1 MRGLAVALAVALVLA
16 AGPAGAQFTP
26 NYRDTDLRQV
36 VEAVGAV
43 TGRNFL
49 LDTRVR
55 NINVTFL
62 TNTPLSED
70 ALYEAFLTMLSM
82 NNLVAIDDGEFTR
95 IVPDAAAR
103 TLPSPVDADFREAL
117 VTQVMRVNNVS
128 ANQIVPAL
136 RPLMGQQ
143 AHLVALPNSN
153 VLVLV
158 DRLSNVE
165 RLMSIIEVM
174 DRDAEQDIEVIRL
187 EHAFAGDVVR
197 TLTAMAQGAQAA
209 TGGLP
214 PVQLQAHERTN
225 SVLLSGSQAERLRYR
240 ALIAFL
246 DEPVQGGGDTTVHF
260 LRYADAEE
268 LATRLN
274 EQFGARAPTGPGGAP
289 PEGALPDEGPV
300 QIWPHPPTNA
310 LVISAPARVMQ
321 NILAVVN
328 QIDIP
333 RAQVQVNAIIVE
345 MSEEK
350 AAQLG
355 VTWAI
360 DGSDDDNAIGLTNFG
375 STTPGIVQLGAAAQ
389 GDTPSP
395 AAIPEGGVFAVG
407 RIRDAG
413 TSWAA
418 IVSAL
423 RGDGTVNII
432 SEPQIMVLDNAEAEQ
447 HVGQQVPFRTGE
459 YAQVGQVPGA
469 INPFTTIQREDVG
482 TTLTITPQINEGN
495 GMILSIQLEQ
505 SSIAPGAQGAADL
518 ITNTRRITTEVFAE
532 DGEIIVLGGL
542 IDDQLRQNEQRV
554 PGLGRIPGLGWLFR
568 ARNTERSRTNM
579 MMFIRPVILRD
590 SVQRRGVT
598 TQKYEYFRQLQLEQS
613 ERPIRLMREE
623 TVPLLPDLET
633 IPAPQPAPPN
643 SSGEQ
648 ESDPNDGD

>member
-1 MRGLAVALAVALVLA
+1 VRGLAALAVALVLA